1 MLGIEGLA
9 LLRAGAGRRFERVEQ
24 RVREIEEIAGALEEH
39 PYSARRNLPEYG
51 VDAGYA
57 EWADSY
63 DDPGNDTIALE
74 EPIVRA
80 MLDELPAGPVL
91 DAACGTG
98 RHAAYLAGAGRE
110 VTGVDASEAM
120 LERARARL
128 PGADLRVGELSG
140 RCRSPTGRSRV
151 RCARW
156 RSATCP
162 R

>member
-57 EWADSY
+57 AWADSY

-80 MLDELPAGPVL
+80 MLDELPQ
-91 DAACGTG
+91 
-98 RHAAYLAGAGRE
+98 
-110 VTGVDASEAM
+110 
-120 LERARARL
+120 
-128 PGADLRVGELSG
+128 G
-140 RCRSPTGRSRV
+140 RCSTPRAAPAATPPTSPAPV
-151 RCARW
+151 AR
-156 RSATCP
+156 
-162 R
+162 